1 MVNAYIEG
9 KFFEGITFPT
19 LEIIKGEYENCH
31 FTNCKFLNSNLSEFN
46 FIEKADFQTAY
57 NYSIDP
63 DINRIRK
70 AKFSMAGIIGLLDK
84 HDIEIK

>member
-1 MVNAYIEG
+1 MKGI
-9 KFFEGITFPT
+9 KFKNCNLQEVDFTETDLTSSSFEKCDLAGAIFEKSI
-19 LEIIKGEYENCH
+19 L
-31 FTNCKFLNSNLSEFN
+31 
-46 FIEKADFQTAY
+46 EKADFQTAY

-63 DINRIRK
+63 DINRIKK